1 MGASSDPPVTEPTV
15 WRHPSSDDLENLR
28 HTSARTPAP
37 PKYVSPVEDVCTFYS
52 AFVDFANGD
61 SVHGD
66 FVRYLV
72 SGAIDGAGRRWCCCY
87 RTGRLGVTPDER
99 TEAAKAWVDAE
110 HCVTPVT
117 LVTIVTSILIDEAPS

>member
-1 MGASSDPPVTEPTV
+1 MGASSDPPVTEPTM

-52 AFVDFANGD
+52 A
-61 SVHGD
+61 